1 MKNYNS
7 MVGLSP
13 ELRAVL
19 AGLGDSGLPPIR
31 GKWFVVDPY
40 KTTSPEGGVEG
51 AYADLQTAY
60 AQCVTN
66 AGDGILVLGSN
77 ADSTAAN
84 TSYQK
89 SPLVWSKNGIT
100 VVGACAP
107 TRTYQRARIA
117 NKIVTKTATTI
128 SYTGDHT
135 ISDSAGGFL
144 TAGFE
149 AGQYLAITNAST
161 NTNDFAVVAEGGSAD
176 FIRIDS
182 VTASTITTT
191 STSAHVTTE
200 SAATAGQVV
209 LTSYN
214 WQVMKVTGSNNSFYN
229 LHIVQG
235 DNTAYALDALYVSGA
250 RNYFQNVHAATGLA
264 SAATVLTRSL
274 ALIAAEE
281 NTFVN
286 CTFGNDTVDR
296 GNNATYDVY
305 LYGAVKRNFFF
316 GCQTIRYASA
326 GTACGAVMLDT
337 TEYGQPTTFD
347 DCRFTCNN
355 VTQMAKAI
363 LMNGANGKHWLTGGT
378 SFPGYAAQGGALV
391 VYNTG
396 PTSSTAGVSGV
407 GTTPA
412 S

>member
-1 MKNYNS
+1 

-13 ELRAVL
+13 ELRSVL

-31 GKWFVVDPY
+31 GQWKVVDPY
-40 KTTSPEGGVEG
+40 KTTSPEGGIEG
-51 AYADLQTAY
+51 AFADLQTAY
-60 AQCVTN
+60 AGCTTN
-66 AGDGILVLGSN
+66 AGDGILVFGSN
-77 ADSTAAN
+77 AASTAAN

-128 SYTGDHT
+128 SATEHT
-135 ISDSAGGFL
+135 FVDSASGFV

-149 AGQYLAITNAST
+149 AGQYLAFTSAGDAGHNV
-161 NTNDFAVVAEGGSAD
+161 AVVAEGGSAD
-176 FIRIDS
+176 FLLISS

-191 STSAHVTTE
+191 STSQHIVPADHT
-200 SAATAGQVV
+200 AATLGSVV

-229 LHIVQG
+229 LHLTQS